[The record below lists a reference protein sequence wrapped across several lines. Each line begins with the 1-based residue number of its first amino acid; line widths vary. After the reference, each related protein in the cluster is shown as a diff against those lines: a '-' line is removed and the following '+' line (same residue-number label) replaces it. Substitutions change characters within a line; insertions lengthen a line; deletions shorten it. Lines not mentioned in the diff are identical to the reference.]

1 MGIKTIDFYGEEAN
15 VIASVLE
22 QRDNRIKGLQQ
33 ELAERDEQIVEL
45 QEALEYMTRE
55 FCDLTLEGE

>member
-22 QRDNRIKGLQQ
+22 QRDNRIKELQQ